1 MRSVTDPPLND
12 SKRTMLLTTMWP
24 VKVLQQFDIALLAG
38 NDALENVLHA
48 PYNKLLNTL
57 FPVDTDFTVIP
68 NFQEINSTKGA
79 DYLVTFEIFLEN
91 RPVFV
96 LGLKREKDFSVRSK
110 CMAADD
116 QLRQRLGDLIGNDLL
131 PLF

>member
-1 MRSVTDPPLND
+1 
-12 SKRTMLLTTMWP
+12 MWP
-24 VKVLQQFDIALLAG
+24 ATVQRQFEIAQALG
-38 NDALENVLHA
+38 KDPLENALHA

-68 NFQEINSTKGA
+68 NFEEIYSSEGV

-96 LGLKREKDFSVRSK
+96 LGLEREIYFSVKSNRET
-110 CMAADD
+110 ADD
-116 QLRQRLGDLIGNDLL
+116 QLRRRLGDLIGNAFPHLL
-131 PLF
+131 